1 MDGHRLEQVG
11 AHRGEG
17 AHRGDIAA
25 ALAVDV
31 LAAPERLG
39 V

>member
-1 MDGHRLEQVG
+1 MDGHRLEQD
-11 AHRGEG
+11 G